1 MIVIFGY
8 LENGLILIW
17 VEKVRDRNS
26 IYGKERQPIGE
37 INYTKQELRNFS
49 DKFTAVMKKTLN
61 FFGFSLPCIGR

>member
-1 MIVIFGY
+1 MIFGY

-17 VEKVRDRNS
+17 VDKVRDRNS

-49 DKFTAVMKKTLN
+49 DKFTAVMKKMLN

>member
-1 MIVIFGY
+1 M
-8 LENGLILIW
+8 
-17 VEKVRDRNS
+17 RDRNS

-49 DKFTAVMKKTLN
+49 DKFTAVMKKMLN